1 MRHKNLLFSFFLL
14 QNYYFCAKNQPKM
27 NEKEINIDEYDYS
40 LPDDRIAKFPLPERD
55 KSKLLIYDNGGIG
68 ESVFES
74 IADYLPADSLIVLNN
89 TRVIRARLLFE
100 KETGAR
106 IEVFCLEPEKPRDY
120 ALCFQARGEC
130 RWSCLVGNLKRWKS
144 GVLKRTFAIGDSEII
159 FSAERINSSEDNV
172 HSILFR
178 WDKVAFT
185 FAEILD
191 AAGILPIPPYLHRET
206 QQSDLQT
213 YQTVYSRIKGSVAAP
228 TAGLHFTPAVLADLA
243 ARGFRR
249 EELTLHVGA
258 GTFKPV
264 QTPTIGE
271 HEMHGEYIS
280 ISRSTIANL
289 LDSIGRI
296 TAVGTTTVRTLESL
310 YYIGV
315 SLAIKKDAELI
326 PVVEQ
331 WTPYD
336 RSLPDIPADEAL
348 RNILHHLD
356 SQGTEML
363 MALTR
368 IIIVPGYRFRLVNN
382 MITNF
387 HQPRSTLLLLVS
399 AFVGGDGGGRWR
411 EIYDYALTHNF
422 RFLSYGDSSLI
433 KIKN

>member
-1 MRHKNLLFSFFLL
+1 MS
-14 QNYYFCAKNQPKM
+14 
-27 NEKEINIDEYDYS
+27 EKEISIDEYDYS

-55 KSKLLIYDNGGIG
+55 KSKLLIYDKGAIR

-74 IADYLPADSLIVLNN
+74 IAYYLPADSLIVLNN

-100 KETGAR
+100 KETGAH

-144 GVLKRTFAIGDSEII
+144 GVLKRTFSIGESKII
-159 FSAERINSSEDNV
+159 FSAERINSSENNS

-178 WDKVAFT
+178 WDNTAFT

-228 TAGLHFTPAVLADLA
+228 TAGLHFTPAVLADLE

-249 EELTLHVGA
+249 EEVTLHVGA

-280 ISRSTIANL
+280 LSRSTIANL
-289 LDSIGRI
+289 LDSLGRI

-315 SLAIKKDAELI
+315 ALAQKNDKNTEI

-331 WTPYD
+331 WTPYNH
-336 RSLPDIPADEAL
+336 SFIPADEAL

-356 SQGTEML
+356 SQGLDTLIAM
-363 MALTR
+363 TR

-399 AFVGGDGGGRWR
+399 AFVGGRWR
-411 EIYDYALTHNF
+411 EIYDYALANNF

-433 KIKN
+433 LNTQDLSCYAE

>member
-1 MRHKNLLFSFFLL
+1 MS
-14 QNYYFCAKNQPKM
+14 
-27 NEKEINIDEYDYS
+27 EKEISIDEYDYS

-55 KSKLLIYDNGGIG
+55 KSKLLIYDKGSIS
-68 ESVFES
+68 ESVFEN

-100 KETGAR
+100 KETGAH

-130 RWSCLVGNLKRWKS
+130 RWSCLAGNLKRWKS
-144 GVLKRTFAIGDSEII
+144 GVLKRTFSIGDSKII
-159 FSAERINSSEDNV
+159 FSAERINSSENNV

-178 WDKVAFT
+178 WDNMAFT

-228 TAGLHFTPAVLADLA
+228 TAGLHFTPAVLADLE

-249 EELTLHVGA
+249 EEVTLHVGA

-280 ISRSTIANL
+280 LSRSTIANL

-315 SLAIKKDAELI
+315 ALAQKNNKNTEI

-331 WTPYD
+331 WTPYN

-348 RNILHHLD
+348 INILHHLD
-356 SQGTEML
+356 SQGVDTLIAM
-363 MALTR
+363 TR

-399 AFVGGDGGGRWR
+399 AFVGGRWR
-411 EIYDYALTHNF
+411 EIYDYALTNNF

-433 KIKN
+433 LNTQDLSCFAE